1 MVDQFTYIN
10 QGNLG
15 ITLAPELNSSYN
27 NPSTGDGVT
36 QGGGESTGFG
46 LGGGGGSSS
55 TSGGGS
61 SISSPSSIPAS
72 RTISFN
78 VTSSPQGAAI
88 IIDGVDSG
96 RITPYTLQYSETQ
109 LLTPKT
115 ISLVNG
121 SSKSTQTYILFAEM
135 VTNQIGNSNTGGSYG
150 GGYSG
155 GGSNSG
161 AGGSGGSGGFG
172 SQVIS
177 DNEPFNPS
185 KVDYGK
191 PREAQK

>member
-1 MVDQFTYIN
+1 MVEQFTYIN
-10 QGNLG
+10 NDSGPNYTFTDSFG
-15 ITLAPELNSSYN
+15 SP
-27 NPSTGDGVT
+27 GDGVT
-36 QGGGESTGFG
+36 QGGGETT
-46 LGGGGGSSS
+46 GGGGGGGATS
-55 TSGGGS
+55 TGGS
-61 SISSPSSIPAS
+61 VTSIPSPTSIPAS

-78 VTSSPQGAAI
+78 ISSSPQGAAI

-121 SSKSTQTYILFAEM
+121 SSISRETYILSAEI
-135 VTNQIGNSNTGGSYG
+135 VTTQIGNSNTGGSYG

-155 GGSNSG
+155 GGGNSG
-161 AGGSGGSGGFG
+161 AGGGGGTGGFG

-185 KVDYGK
+185 TVDYGK